1 MNEEKLRAR
10 MSRKAFLTSGGALV
24 GAVLL
29 GGLRSR
35 ADADNTALLQAELDA
50 WNSHNPDALVAL
62 FTEDVV
68 YEDVTLGVVNR
79 GTAELR
85 AFAEGVFT
93 AIPDVNFPMVSSFL
107 KGGKGFLEWIFK
119 GTDVGMYGTGKA
131 FSLRGGS
138 VIEVHGTKI
147 ARQSDYW
154 DLATLLRQIGLL
166 PPDL

>member
-10 MSRKAFLTSGGALV
+10 MSRKAFLRSGGALV
-24 GAVLL
+24 GAALL

-35 ADADNTALLQAELDA
+35 AYADNTDLLQAAQDA
-50 WNSHNPDALVAL
+50 WNAHDPDALVAL
-62 FTEDVV
+62 FTEDCV
-68 YEDVTLGVVNR
+68 YEDVTLGVVNH

-93 AIPDVNFPMVSSFL
+93 AIPDVNFPVLSIVL
-107 KGGKGFLEWIFK
+107 KGSHGSLEWGFN
-119 GTDVGMYGTGKA
+119 GTDVGLYGTGKT

-138 VIEVHGTKI
+138 VIEVHGNKI

-166 PPDL
+166 PPGL

>member
-1 MNEEKLRAR
+1 
-10 MSRKAFLTSGGALV
+10 MSRKSFLTSGGALV
-24 GAVLL
+24 GDVLL

-35 ADADNTALLQAELDA
+35 AEADNTALLQAEFDA
-50 WNSHNPDALVAL
+50 WNSHDPDALVAL

-68 YEDVTLGVVNR
+68 YEDVTLGVVNH

-93 AIPDVNFPMVSSFL
+93 AIPDVNFPVVSSVL
-107 KGGKGFLEWIFK
+107 KGGHGFVEWIFN
-119 GTDVGMYGTGKA
+119 GTDVGLYGTGKT
-131 FSLRGGS
+131 FSLRGAS
-138 VIEVHGTKI
+138 IIEVHGEKI

-166 PPDL
+166 PPGL